1 MSEAKQNKAV
11 IKGSLKERPFPRL
24 LQQLYR
30 KRVTGYF
37 VVTDQTKDES
47 EVYLRDG
54 MPVHVGRPVDT
65 DRLDNL
71 LIEFGVVSPEIVA
84 QASAQ
89 VSEGKRMGDVLEQM
103 GYLDKHKLTY
113 VLKTQVVRKLTR
125 LFFVTEGTYA
135 IYLGEH
141 PYGLG
146 DDLPLMCVD
155 PRSVLFPGIKS
166 AYDLPRVTQE
176 LSRLIGQ
183 EFRMAEVSPSF
194 LAAMGIP
201 PEDQTVEHLRK
212 GKYTLDALDGLTSKV
227 FEVRGVVLAL
237 YYADLLERNPVG
249 RSAQPLAILPASSS
263 DSSIATFLSADSG
276 PMRAAAQIESGTPR
290 HSSGMAIV
298 QTEMSGTPSSPVLNH
313 APPRS
318 ADVGL
323 HSEWKRPPSNPSII
337 PPPPP
342 SLGVDPLVERR
353 RPPSNPV
360 ISIPPIAPAAPVRKP
375 TPVPPAVPA
384 HQVEKRAPVAPPMA
398 VPVVMFPADTV
409 PNALPDLTG
418 PSPPPRG
425 QRPSPPRGVPTARP
439 SSSYPAVS
447 SPITLPVIRTPA
459 VNTPSVRVTT
469 PSPTKPT
476 AAVGAKVYADM
487 RQLISDLDAKID
499 TLSHFELLGVS
510 ESASAGEVGTAFV
523 RAARQFHPDR
533 LAGAGL
539 QELSA
544 QAERI
549 LARMS
554 EAAMILGDAN
564 RRSEYVA
571 MRKNGGSQ
579 VQASVPTLLE
589 AENSFLKGEVFLKKG
604 DYVRAVESFAAALQ
618 GNPAEPQYR
627 AYLAWAKYEDPRIR
641 KESLVR
647 DTLHTLE
654 QVVAERP
661 KFARGFYWIGLLWK
675 FLNESEKASRAF
687 RAAVELDSG
696 FIEAGREL
704 RLIEMRKGKVSR
716 PSVKSEPPKG
726 GFMSRFFK
734 K

>member
-1 MSEAKQNKAV
+1 MSEAKQSKAV

-30 KRVTGYF
+30 KKVTGYF
-37 VVTDQTKDES
+37 VITDQTKDES

-84 QASAQ
+84 QASTQ
-89 VSEGKRMGDVLEQM
+89 VSEGIRLGDVLEQM
-103 GYLDKHKLTY
+103 GYLSKDKLTY
-113 VLKTQVVRKLTR
+113 LLKTQVIRKLTR
-125 LFFVTEGTYA
+125 LFFVTEGTFA

-141 PYGLG
+141 PYGIG
-146 DDLPLMCVD
+146 DDLALMRVD

-166 AYDLPRVTQE
+166 AYGLPRVTQE

-183 EFRMAEVSPSF
+183 EFRMVEVSPSF

-212 GKYTLDALDGLTSKV
+212 AKYTLDGLDGLTSKV
-227 FEVRGVVLAL
+227 FEARGVVLAL
-237 YYADLLERNPVG
+237 YYADLLERNPIG
-249 RSAQPLAILPASSS
+249 QSALPTAVLPSSSS
-263 DSSIATFLSADSG
+263 DGSIATFLSVDSG
-276 PMRAAAQIESGTPR
+276 PMRAASQQESGPIR
-290 HSSGMAIV
+290 HPGGVAVI
-298 QTEMSGTPSSPVLNH
+298 QAEMPVTPSVPVINHSPQR
-313 APPRS
+313 P

-323 HSEWKRPPSNPSII
+323 HGEWKRPPSNPSITPL
-337 PPPPP
+337 PPRP
-342 SLGVDPLVERR
+342 STMGEWK

-360 ISIPPIAPAAPVRKP
+360 ISIPPIAPATLARKP

-384 HQVEKRAPVAPPMA
+384 HLMEKRAPVASPMA
-398 VPVVMFPADTV
+398 VPVAMVSADTV

-418 PSPPPRG
+418 PMPPPRG
-425 QRPSPPRGVPTARP
+425 QRPSPPRGVPTSRG
-439 SSSYPAVS
+439 SSAHPAVS
-447 SPITLPVIRTPA
+447 SPFTLPGMRAPT

-469 PSPTKPT
+469 PAPTKS
-476 AAVGAKVYADM
+476 AATVGAKVDADLRKM
-487 RQLISDLDAKID
+487 ISELHAKID

-510 ESASAGEVGTAFV
+510 ESASPGEVGTAFV

-564 RRSEYVA
+564 RRAEYVA
-571 MRKNGGSQ
+571 MRKNGGLQ
-579 VQASVPTLLE
+579 AQASVPTLLE

-604 DYVRAVESFAAALQ
+604 DYARAVESFAAALQ

-627 AYLAWAKYEDPRIR
+627 AYLAWAKYENPRVR
-641 KESLVR
+641 KDNLVR

-654 QVVAERP
+654 QVVGERP

-675 FLNESEKASRAF
+675 FLNESEKASRSF
-687 RAAVELDSG
+687 RVAVELDSG